1 MYSSTGYVSVCAVFG
16 AVNLL
21 ARHVPGALF
30 MGFYKE
36 KCYFCLVYRKM
47 EGGRERNEEREGERH
62 EEKGRGEGEVESM
75 RKRGTETRQTACHTQ
90 LKLT

>member
-1 MYSSTGYVSVCAVFG
+1 MCGKREEGVQGSTGYVSVCAVFG

-36 KCYFCLVYRKM
+36 KCYFCLVYRQM
-47 EGGRERNEEREGERH
+47 ERGRERNEERE
-62 EEKGRGEGEVESM
+62 KGREMKRNGEGRERLRV
-75 RKRGTETRQTACHTQ
+75 
-90 LKLT
+90 